1 MDAPLTRFLDGCED
15 TYIISDEYIPLVWKD
30 EKIQK
35 GDLSVYEELAKIIAE
50 NNEKYT
56 KLNEHVYSIRS
67 HETKE
72 SLAVLEKAKFD
83 RWQFTH
89 DYAKLLS
96 DFLWSKKQELTP
108 KDLSALDMV
117 PYDVWRRMSEKSNIV
132 VQVIMDIYKE
142 GKEND

>member
-1 MDAPLTRFLDGCED
+1 M
-15 TYIISDEYIPLVWKD
+15 
-30 EKIQK
+30 
-35 GDLSVYEELAKIIAE
+35 YEELAKIIAE
-50 NNEKYT
+50 NNEKYA

-67 HETKE
+67 QETKE
-72 SLAVLEKAKFD
+72 SLATLEKAKFD

-96 DFLWSKKQELTP
+96 DFL
-108 KDLSALDMV
+108 V

>member
-1 MDAPLTRFLDGCED
+1 MNTFILLGLTRLKKVWQLWKKLSSIDG
-15 TYIISDEYIPLVWKD
+15 S
-30 EKIQK
+30 
-35 GDLSVYEELAKIIAE
+35 
-50 NNEKYT
+50 
-56 KLNEHVYSIRS
+56 
-67 HETKE
+67 
-72 SLAVLEKAKFD
+72 SL
-83 RWQFTH
+83 TT
-89 DYAKLLS
+89 YAKLLS

>member
-1 MDAPLTRFLDGCED
+1 M
-15 TYIISDEYIPLVWKD
+15 
-30 EKIQK
+30 
-35 GDLSVYEELAKIIAE
+35 YEELAKIIAE
-50 NNEKYT
+50 NKEKYA

-67 HETKE
+67 HETKQT
-72 SLAVLEKAKFD
+72 LAALEEAKFD
-83 RWQFTH
+83 SWQFTH

>member
-1 MDAPLTRFLDGCED
+1 M
-15 TYIISDEYIPLVWKD
+15 
-30 EKIQK
+30 
-35 GDLSVYEELAKIIAE
+35 YEELEKLIKE
-50 NNEKYT
+50 NNEKYMR
-56 KLNEHVYSIRS
+56 LNDLVYSIKS
-67 HETKE
+67 NKIEGN
-72 SLAVLEKAKFD
+72 VVDAKFD

-96 DFLWSKKQELTP
+96 DFWWFRKQELTP

-142 GKEND
+142 RKEND

>member
-1 MDAPLTRFLDGCED
+1 M
-15 TYIISDEYIPLVWKD
+15 
-30 EKIQK
+30 
-35 GDLSVYEELAKIIAE
+35 YEELAKIIAE
-50 NNEKYT
+50 NNDKYV
-56 KLNEHVYSIRS
+56 KLNEHVYSIKS
-67 HETKE
+67 HETEE
-72 SLAVLEKAKFD
+72 SLEVLKKAKFD

-96 DFLWSKKQELTP
+96 DFLWSKKQKLTP

-142 GKEND
+142 GKEK